1 MICFSCK
8 KILSSY
14 IILWGRLKKKH
25 KHKHKKDKETS
36 DQTVQDSPEPN
47 PESSEPMTPEPTG
60 EEEME

>member
-1 MICFSCK
+1 MVNITPADKDGNDHTNSF
-8 KILSSY
+8 
-14 IILWGRLKKKH
+14 GKKKH

-47 PESSEPMTPEPTG
+47 PESSDPMTPEPTG